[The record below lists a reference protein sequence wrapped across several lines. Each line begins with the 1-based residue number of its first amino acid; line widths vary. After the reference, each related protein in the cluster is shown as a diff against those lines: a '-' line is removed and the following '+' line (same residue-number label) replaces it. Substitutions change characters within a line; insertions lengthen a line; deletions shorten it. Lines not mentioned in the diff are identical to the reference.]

1 VTSEPVLPGDGPR
14 AVSAADPA
22 ACGAGAHAAS
32 ALPGRIR
39 GVLLAVRPGRQAQPP
54 ADPEILR
61 RILDGL
67 NRL

>member
-1 VTSEPVLPGDGPR
+1 VTSEPVMPGDGPR
-14 AVSAADPA
+14 SVSAANPA
-22 ACGAGAHAAS
+22 ACGAGKPAAS

-39 GVLLAVRPGRQAQPP
+39 GVLLAVRPGRQAQPS
-54 ADPEILR
+54 ANPEILH